1 MIPMRFSTL
10 SAHAVICLLPLTAWA
25 QFDDPKPSP
34 GDAAAASA
42 SSEIRDTVGL
52 FSRDAVRE
60 ALARLVT
67 IERTYRVPTTIET
80 IESLRG
86 EGIDEATLR
95 YAKRLGPQAK
105 GIYILI
111 SKADHKL
118 EARASRDLS
127 AFSDR
132 SKLKAIQD
140 AFIAEFKNRDEDAGL
155 RRGVDT
161 IEKILAASKG
171 DDPPSRPTTRR
182 TTTAEAG
189 TSTRTTT
196 VEAGTST
203 AVKRGLAR
211 LTLTGARQVIA
222 AAEEKAAE
230 AGYKM
235 NIAVVDDGGHLI
247 AFARMDDARPA
258 SVATAN
264 TKAVTAATYRQA
276 TGPLAGNGSASSPD
290 ILLNISLQNA
300 AAAGG
305 GKITTL
311 LGGVPIVVDGQ
322 VIGAIGVGGG
332 SGEQDAEVA
341 NAAVK
346 KFLADLGGS
355 TATPK

>member
-10 SAHAVICLLPLTAWA
+10 SAHAVICLLPVTAWA

-42 SSEIRDTVGL
+42 SSEIRDTAGL

-118 EARASRDLS
+118 EARASRDLA

-182 TTTAEAG
+182 TTT
-189 TSTRTTT
+189 

-211 LTLTGARQVIA
+211 LTLTGARQVLA

-258 SVATAN
+258 SVATAT

-276 TGPLAGNGSASSPD
+276 TGPLAGNGSPGSPD

-355 TATPK
+355 PAPAK

>member
-1 MIPMRFSTL
+1 MMPMRFSTL
-10 SAHAVICLLPLTAWA
+10 SALAVLGLLPLTARA
-25 QFDDPKPSP
+25 QFDDPKPPST
-34 GDAAAASA
+34 DASTASA
-42 SSEIRDTVGL
+42 NSEIRDTASM

-86 EGIDEATLR
+86 EALDEATLR

-105 GIYILI
+105 GIFILI

-118 EARASRDLS
+118 EARASRDLA

-140 AFIAEFKNRDEDAGL
+140 AMIAEFKSHNEDAGL
-155 RRGVDT
+155 RRAVDT
-161 IEKILAASKG
+161 IEKTLAASKG

-182 TTTAEAG
+182 TTT
-189 TSTRTTT
+189 
-196 VEAGTST
+196 VEASTST

-211 LTLTGARQVIA
+211 LTLNGARQVIA
-222 AAEEKAAE
+222 AAEAKAAE

-235 NIAVVDDGGHLI
+235 NIAVVDDGGHLL

-258 SVATAN
+258 SVATAT
-264 TKAVTAATYRQA
+264 TKAITAATYRQA
-276 TGPLAGNGSASSPD
+276 TGPLAGSGSPMSPD

-300 AAAGG
+300 ASAGG

-311 LGGVPIVVDGQ
+311 LGGVPIILDGQ

-355 TATPK
+355 TAAEK

>member
-1 MIPMRFSTL
+1 MMPMRFSTL
-10 SAHAVICLLPLTAWA
+10 SALAVIGLLPLAARA
-25 QFDDPKPSP
+25 QFDDPKPSTS
-34 GDAAAASA
+34 DAASGSA
-42 SSEIRDTVGL
+42 SSEIRDTAGI

-67 IERTYRVPTTIET
+67 IERTHRVPTTIET

-86 EGIDEATLR
+86 EALDEATLR

-118 EARASRDLS
+118 EARASRDLT

-140 AFIAEFKNRDEDAGL
+140 AFIIEFKNGDEDAGL
-155 RRGVDT
+155 RRAVDT
-161 IEKILAASKG
+161 IEKTLAASKG
-171 DDPPSRPTTRR
+171 DDSASRPSTRR
-182 TTTAEAG
+182 TTTA
-189 TSTRTTT
+189 
-196 VEAGTST
+196 EAGTST

-222 AAEEKAAE
+222 AAEAKSAE

-235 NIAVVDDGGHLI
+235 NIAVVDDGGHLL

-258 SVATAN
+258 SVATAT
-264 TKAVTAATYRQA
+264 TKAITAATYRQA
-276 TGPLAGNGSASSPD
+276 TGPLAGNGSPSSPD

-300 AAAGG
+300 AAVSG

-311 LGGVPIVVDGQ
+311 LGGVPIIVDGQ

-355 TATPK
+355 ATPAK

>member
-25 QFDDPKPSP
+25 QFDDPKPST
-34 GDAAAASA
+34 GDAASASA
-42 SSEIRDTVGL
+42 SSEIRDTAGL
-52 FSRDAVRE
+52 FGRDAVRE

-118 EARASRDLS
+118 EARASRDLA

-140 AFIAEFKNRDEDAGL
+140 AIIAEFKNRDEDAGL

-171 DDPPSRPTTRR
+171 DDPPTRPTTR
-182 TTTAEAG
+182 
-189 TSTRTTT
+189 RTTT

-211 LTLTGARQVIA
+211 LTLTGARQIIA

-258 SVATAN
+258 SVATAT
-264 TKAVTAATYRQA
+264 TKAITAATYRQA
-276 TGPLAGNGSASSPD
+276 TGPLTGNGSPGSPD

-311 LGGVPIVVDGQ
+311 LGGVPILVDGQ

-355 TATPK
+355 SAMPK